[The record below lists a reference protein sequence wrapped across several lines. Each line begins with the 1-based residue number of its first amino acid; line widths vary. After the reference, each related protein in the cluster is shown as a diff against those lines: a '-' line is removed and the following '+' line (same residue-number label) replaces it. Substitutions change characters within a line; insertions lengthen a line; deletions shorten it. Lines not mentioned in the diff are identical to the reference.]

1 MSTDTELET
10 RLRELEDPIN
20 QGQALDA
27 GSFIK
32 LVVVALAIPVVML
45 IVGWVVM

>member
-1 MSTDTELET
+1 MSTDTELDA

-27 GSFIK
+27 RSFIK
-32 LVVVALAIPVVML
+32 LAVVALAIPVVML